1 MEFQARLKLKSQH
14 IVHLKQF
21 ELILFW
27 YFSSSVMSFWRAA
40 QALAICLQQYVGCL
54 LACRLPACSSLNR
67 YRSYFRHD
75 VFSNSAHY
83 SLFLSFTEK
92 HYFTEMHS
100 INTRF
105 ASCNLLSFISKKFFL
120 QIWCQIMKQY
130 PLDLRKL
137 PKFSF
142 KKKLQDCSLKILLNQ
157 YANCYDQLKEF
168 QIKTDC
174 HFLT

>member
-1 MEFQARLKLKSQH
+1 M
-14 IVHLKQF
+14 VHLNQF

-27 YFSSSVMSFWRAA
+27 YFSFSVISFWRAA

-54 LACRLPACSSLNR
+54 LACRLPACSSLKR
-67 YRSYFRHD
+67 YRSYFMHD
-75 VFSNSAHY
+75 VFSNSARY

-100 INTRF
+100 IKNTRF
-105 ASCNLLSFISKKFFL
+105 ASCNLWSFIPVKVKSSKKFFL

-157 YANCYDQLKEF
+157 YANRYDQLKEF